1 MRATLEWRCRLM
13 PNPDPHPMNYVTQRL
28 LTFPLILLGVSV
40 LVFFSIRLIPGDAI
54 TAMLGTEAG
63 LLTPDQRASLANYF
77 GIDQP
82 IYIQYG
88 RWLMGLLHG
97 DLGISVT
104 YGKPVFGI
112 ILERFPLTLE
122 LALLSMV
129 IALSV
134 GVPAGVFAA
143 TRNEKPA
150 DLGIRVFAMLGQST
164 PSFVV
169 GLLIIF
175 VMSVFFGALPPM
187 GTFTPLYVN
196 PLVNLSQLIFPA
208 ITLGFAFAASVTRI
222 SRSAMLDVLSDD
234 YVRTARSKGASA
246 RSVVWYHALPNAL
259 IPVVTLSGIEFG
271 YLLGGAVIVE
281 QIFALPGIGRLVLDA
296 ITQRDYALVEGCVL
310 FIAFNFLVVNLL
322 VDLAYVALDPRI
334 RLGAR

>member
-1 MRATLEWRCRLM
+1 
-13 PNPDPHPMNYVTQRL
+13 MNYVAQRL

-63 LLTPDQRASLANYF
+63 LLTPVQRASLAAYF

-82 IYIQYG
+82 IHTQYW
-88 RWLMGLLHG
+88 RWLTGLFRG

-104 YGKPVFGI
+104 YGKPVLSVI
-112 ILERFPLTLE
+112 IERFPPTLE
-122 LALLSMV
+122 LALLAML
-129 IALSV
+129 IALGI
-134 GVPAGVFAA
+134 GVPAGVLAA
-143 TRNEKPA
+143 TRNERPS
-150 DLGIRVFAMLGQST
+150 DLVVRVLAMLGQST

-169 GLLIIF
+169 GLVIIY
-175 VMSVFFGALPPM
+175 VLSVYFGVVPAM
-187 GTFTPLYVN
+187 GIFTPLHVD
-196 PLVNLSQLIFPA
+196 PLANLAQLIFPA

-234 YVRTARSKGASA
+234 YVRTARSKGVPA
-246 RSVVWYHALPNAL
+246 RDVIWRHALPNAL
-259 IPVVTLSGIEFG
+259 IPVVTLSGVEFG

-281 QIFALPGIGRLVLDA
+281 QIFALPGLGRLTLDA
-296 ITQRDYALVEGCVL
+296 ISQRDYALVEGAVL
-310 FIAFNFLVVNLL
+310 FVAFNFLVVNLL

-334 RLGAR
+334 RLDSK

>member
-1 MRATLEWRCRLM
+1 
-13 PNPDPHPMNYVTQRL
+13 MNYVTQRL
-28 LTFPLILLGVSV
+28 LTFPFILLGVSV
-40 LVFFSIRLIPGDAI
+40 VVFFSIRLIPGDAI

-88 RWLMGLLHG
+88 RWLIGLLHG
-97 DLGISVT
+97 ELGVSVT
-104 YGKPVFGI
+104 YGKPVFAI

-129 IALSV
+129 IALCL
-134 GVPAGVFAA
+134 GIPAGVLAA
-143 TRNEKPA
+143 TRNERPA
-150 DLGIRVFAMLGQST
+150 DLGIRVLAMLGQST
-164 PSFVV
+164 PSFVL
-169 GLLIIF
+169 GL
-175 VMSVFFGALPPM
+175 VMIYVLSVYFGVLPPM
-187 GTFTPLYVN
+187 GTFTPIYLN
-196 PLVNLSQLIFPA
+196 PLANLSQLILPA

-246 RSVVWYHALPNAL
+246 RSVIWHHALPNAL
-259 IPVVTLSGIEFG
+259 IPVVTLSGVEFG

-281 QIFALPGIGRLVLDA
+281 QIFALPGLGRLVLDA

-322 VDLAYVALDPRI
+322 VDLTYVALDPRI

>member
-1 MRATLEWRCRLM
+1 MS
-13 PNPDPHPMNYVTQRL
+13 YVVQRL
-28 LTFPLILLGVSV
+28 LTFPLILIGVSV

-63 LLTPDQRASLANYF
+63 LLTQAQRASLAAYF
-77 GIDQP
+77 GLDQP
-82 IYIQYG
+82 VHIQYW
-88 RWLMGLLHG
+88 RWFTGLFQG

-104 YGKPVFGI
+104 YGKPVLQV

-122 LALLSMV
+122 LALLSML

-134 GVPAGVFAA
+134 GIPAGVLAA
-143 TRNEKPA
+143 TRAERPS
-150 DLGIRVFAMLGQST
+150 DLLVRILAMLGQST

-169 GLLIIF
+169 GLVIIYVLSVYFGF
-175 VMSVFFGALPPM
+175 VPAM
-187 GTFTPLYVN
+187 GTFTPLFVD
-196 PLVNLSQLIFPA
+196 PLANLSQLIFPA

-234 YVRTARSKGASA
+234 YVRTARSKGVPA
-246 RSVVWYHALPNAL
+246 REVVWRHALPNAL
-259 IPVVTLSGIEFG
+259 IPVVTLSGVEFG

-281 QIFALPGIGRLVLDA
+281 QIFALPGLGRLTLDA
-296 ITQRDYALVEGCVL
+296 ISQRDYALVEGAVL
-310 FIAFNFLVVNLL
+310 FVAFNFLVVNLL

-334 RLGAR
+334 RLGSR